1 MDSIREIVASF
12 AATMRERILFVG
24 MAFFLLGIVVVW
36 FTRFFDEMGAEYSE
50 NRFVRWC
57 RCKRKYY
64 GENLTFDIAA
74 KVFLAALFIRL
85 VFYLAGLLICT
96 QFVEYYKELEKF
108 TFQDFLGSWKRWD
121 STHYINLAQKGYDG
135 YIENG
140 QHLFLVFFP
149 LYPWA
154 VRIFQAFISNWEVAG
169 LFVSTLSFCVG
180 SVFFYG
186 TILEEYGR
194 EIAKRSLVLLS
205 FYPFSFFFGGIMSE
219 SLFFCLLSAGF
230 FCIRRHKWLAAGII
244 GAFCSMC
251 RIQGILLMGVGF
263 VEFFVTYQPIEC
275 LRKKRFAD
283 FIQALLKKGSFLLL
297 TMAGCLVYLGI
308 NKSVEG
314 DWFRFRVYQKEH
326 WYHTTTFV
334 ADSIDEIIYYI
345 TNADILMKRYVWV
358 PELVIFIAA
367 MLLLLYSLRRHPL
380 RYSAFLFVYTIVNY
394 SVTFLISGGRYM
406 ACALTAFL
414 FLAEWTTGRKTLYYI
429 ILFLFIC
436 LIGVYFHGFMSGQ
449 QVL

>member
-1 MDSIREIVASF
+1 
-12 AATMRERILFVG
+12 MRERLLFVG
-24 MAFFLLGIVVVW
+24 MTFFLLVIVVVW
-36 FTRFFDEMGAEYSE
+36 FTRFFDEMGAKTAE
-50 NRFVRWC
+50 NQFVRWC
-57 RCKRKYY
+57 RCKRTYY
-64 GENLTFDIAA
+64 GENLTFDIAV
-74 KVFLAALFIRL
+74 KVFLAALLIRFI
-85 VFYLAGLLICT
+85 FYLAGLLICT
-96 QFVEYYKELEKF
+96 QFVEYYKELENF
-108 TFQDFLGSWKRWD
+108 TFQDFLGSWSRWD
-121 STHYINLAQKGYDG
+121 STHYINLAQKGYEG
-135 YIENG
+135 YIEDG

-149 LYPWA
+149 LYPWT
-154 VRIFQAFISNWEVAG
+154 VRIVQAFISNWEVAG
-169 LFVSTLSFCVG
+169 LFVSTLAFCVG

-194 EIAKRSLVLLS
+194 EIAKRSLALFS

-219 SLFFCLLSAGF
+219 SLFFCFLSAGF

-263 VEFFVTYQPIEC
+263 VEFFVTYRPVEC
-275 LRKKRFAD
+275 LWQKKLGEFVRILF
-283 FIQALLKKGSFLLL
+283 KKGSFLLF
-297 TMAGCLVYLGI
+297 TMIGCLVYLAI

-314 DWFRFRVYQKEH
+314 DWFRFRFYQREH

-334 ADSIDEIIYYI
+334 SKSIDEILNYVIS
-345 TNADILMKRYVWV
+345 ADFFMKKYVWI
-358 PELVIFIAA
+358 PELVIFIVT

-414 FLAEWTTGRKTLYYI
+414 FLAEGTTGRKILYYI
-429 ILFLFIC
+429 ILILFLC
-436 LIGVYFHGFMSGQ
+436 LTGVYFHGFMSGQ

>member
-1 MDSIREIVASF
+1 
-12 AATMRERILFVG
+12 MRERLLFVG
-24 MAFFLLGIVVVW
+24 MTFFLLVIVVVW
-36 FTRFFDEMGAEYSE
+36 FTRFFDEMGAETSE

-57 RCKRKYY
+57 RCKRTYH
-64 GENLTFDIAA
+64 GENLTFDIAV
-74 KVFLAALFIRL
+74 KVFLAALLIRFI
-85 VFYLAGLLICT
+85 FYLAGLLICT

-121 STHYINLAQKGYDG
+121 STHYINLAQKGYEG
-135 YIENG
+135 YIEDG
-140 QHLFLVFFP
+140 QHLFLVFFT
-149 LYPWA
+149 LYPWTI
-154 VRIFQAFISNWEVAG
+154 RIVQAFISNWEAAG
-169 LFVSTLSFCVG
+169 LFVSILAFSAG

-186 TILEEYGR
+186 TILEEYGK
-194 EIAKRSLVLLS
+194 EIAKRSLALLS

-263 VEFFVTYQPIEC
+263 VELFVTYRPVEC
-275 LRKKRFAD
+275 LRRKKFVE
-283 FIQALLKKGSFLLL
+283 FIQVLFKKGSFLLL
-297 TMAGCLVYLGI
+297 ALLGCMVYLGI

-314 DWFRFRVYQKEH
+314 DWFRFQFYQREH
-326 WYHTTTFV
+326 WYHATTFV
-334 ADSIDEIIYYI
+334 SKSIDEILYYI
-345 TNADILMKRYVWV
+345 ANAEFLMKKYVWI
-358 PELVIFIAA
+358 PELLIFIIT

-414 FLAEWTTGRKTLYYI
+414 FLAEGTTGRKILYYI
-429 ILFLFIC
+429 ILILFLC
-436 LIGVYFHGFMSGQ
+436 LTGVYLHGFMSGQ